1 MATRVVLIHNFLAP
15 FRIPLFEELARRF
28 DLEVWILGDV
38 GVIREWNLDPNAM
51 NFCCR
56 RIPGATLGVG
66 SRYNALLLN
75 YSLPLELAKSDA
87 EVVICC
93 GWDSP
98 AAFYCGLWARCSNRP
113 FIVWSGSTAVE
124 TSRLRTWTA
133 PIVRWLV
140 RSADA
145 WISDGTRAAEYLAS
159 LGADPERTFPAFN
172 AVDNA
177 FYASASRMDAVERN
191 EARLRFG
198 VGNGPLVL
206 YVGNL
211 LALKGVFEL
220 VEAFAKFAEQH
231 ADARLLVV
239 GEGEDGPAMRERLE
253 RLGVSERVVF
263 TGFADANT
271 IATCF
276 GMADLF
282 VLASRQE
289 IWGMVINEALASG
302 VPVLATDVC
311 GAAADLI
318 EDGINGYRV
327 PSRNPDALAEAML
340 RHFNAP
346 ETHQQM
352 RIAARDRVA
361 TFTFAAAADAFER
374 CVKTLVLSDSDW

>member
-28 DLEVWILGDV
+28 DLDVWVLGDID
-38 GVIREWNLDPNAM
+38 VIREWDLDPDAM
-51 NFCCR
+51 NFRCR
-56 RIPGATLGVG
+56 RIPGATLGFG

-75 YSLPLELAKSDA
+75 YSLPVELAKSDA

-98 AAFYCGLWARCSNRP
+98 AAFYCGVWARCSTRP
-113 FIVWSGSTAVE
+113 FVLWSGSTAAE

-133 PIVRWLV
+133 PMVRWLV

-159 LGADPERTFPAFN
+159 LGADRERTFPAFN

-177 FYASASRMDAVERN
+177 YYATASQMDARERA
-191 EARLRFG
+191 EARTRLG
-198 VGNGPLVL
+198 VGDGPLIL

-220 VEAFAKFAEQH
+220 AEAFAKFAEQH
-231 ADARLLVV
+231 ADARLLIV
-239 GEGEDGPAMRERLE
+239 GEGEDGPALRDRFD
-253 RLGVSERVVF
+253 RAGISERVVF
-263 TGFADANT
+263 TGFSDAHA

-276 GMADLF
+276 GVADLF

-302 VPVLATDVC
+302 LPVLATDVC
-311 GAAADLI
+311 GATADLI
-318 EDGINGYRV
+318 DDGVNGYLV
-327 PSRNPDALAEAML
+327 PSRDADALAGAMT

-346 ETHQQM
+346 ETHEQM
-352 RIAARDRVA
+352 RKAARESVA
-361 TFTFAAAADAFER
+361 TFTFTAAADTFER
-374 CVKTLVLSDSDW
+374 CVRSLVHPD